1 MKRLKTMKIKF
12 SNEKIIDD
20 DDAQKKPL
28 HLYSRFWDK
37 IQKNIMAHVEKDLK
51 KRPSIH
57 QINQRINLYM
67 STIEKPD
74 NVLFTPGTIQKSNK
88 EDHTKIK
95 VSAEDLKKKQ
105 KETEDF

>member
-1 MKRLKTMKIKF
+1 
-12 SNEKIIDD
+12 
-20 DDAQKKPL
+20 
-28 HLYSRFWDK
+28 
-37 IQKNIMAHVEKDLK
+37 
-51 KRPSIH
+51 
-57 QINQRINLYM
+57 M

-74 NVLFTPGTIQKSNK
+74 NVLFTPGMIQKSNK